1 MIKQVQVVDFQNFL
15 DSLFFSRFVF
25 RIITALKTTPTPY
38 KRIFQLFILV
48 LIVTAITRC
57 QAPNQDTAAKMV
69 ETDSISIWI
78 QNAKNESINFENR
91 KQALYKAYQQNNL
104 QKNDSIKN
112 SNLAKIAYEGYQ
124 LKDAV
129 FFLKAN
135 LEAQKLSIKLR
146 DTFGIADTH
155 WSYGMFYLE
164 KELNDSAYYH
174 YYEAYKYF
182 QVAKHEFFAGK
193 MLYNM
198 AIIQKDVKDYT
209 GSEVLTFQAIS
220 IFKKLQKNND
230 LYLCYNL
237 LGTVFNEIQEYDK
250 AITYHTKALEI
261 LEKKGKYKESSLN
274 NLGLVH
280 QKQGDYK
287 KAITYF
293 NQALE
298 NRNLKNQDINLYSK
312 IIDNLAY
319 TKFLSGDTANL
330 PQEFYLALNIRD
342 SINYT
347 SGIIMSKL
355 HLAEFYTKYADTAK
369 ALLNA
374 EEVHKLAEEVNNNRD
389 VLASLLLLS
398 KLDTKNASHYFK
410 NYADLS
416 DSLQIEERK
425 IRDKFTRIRFE
436 TDEYIEETEMLSA
449 QKMMISIGSVVALL
463 ILSLLYFLKV
473 QRTKNKE
480 LLFEKEQQKS
490 NEEIYSLMLKQ
501 QSSLEEGRLRE
512 RQRISEDLHDGVL
525 GKIFGTRLALGFLN
539 INGNDETI
547 TKHKLYVDELQNIE
561 KEIRTI
567 SHELKNEIL
576 SSQTDFIKIVENLLN
591 TQSEIGSF
599 NFKII
604 NNKAAWDTIDN
615 KIKINFYRII
625 QEAIQNINKYSK
637 AKNVNIEFDLFNDSV
652 YLYIEDDGI
661 GFDTNSKSNGIGLK
675 NMKSRVS
682 KLNGNFDIKSAVNKG
697 TKISIFV
704 PVDTDNY
711 EKSL

>member
-1 MIKQVQVVDFQNFL
+1 MIFKIFRK
-15 DSLFFSRFVF
+15 SFFSRFVF
-25 RIITALKTTPTPY
+25 RILTVLKIIQTLYIPV
-38 KRIFQLFILV
+38 FQLSFLV
-48 LIVTAITRC
+48 LIVSVVTSC
-57 QAPNQDTAAKMV
+57 NPPNQDSAAKLV
-69 ETDSISIWI
+69 EVDSVSIWI
-78 QNAKNESINFENR
+78 QNAKNESIDLKTR
-91 KQALYKAYQQNNL
+91 KQGLYKAYQQNKF
-104 QKNDSIKN
+104 QKNDSVKN
-112 SNLAKIAYEGYQ
+112 SNLSKLAYEGYQ
-124 LKDAV
+124 LKDSV
-129 FFLKAN
+129 FFLN
-135 LEAQKLSIKLR
+135 TNREAQKLSMKLR

-155 WSYGMFYLE
+155 WSYGMYYLE
-164 KELNDSAYYH
+164 KELNERAYYH
-174 YYEAYKYF
+174 YYEAYKNF
-182 QVAKHEFFAGK
+182 QIIKHEFFAGK

-198 AIIQKDVKDYT
+198 AIIQKDVNDYT
-209 GSEVLTFQAIS
+209 GSEILTFQAIS
-220 IFKKLQKNND
+220 IFKKLKKYDD
-230 LYLCYNL
+230 LYRCYNL
-237 LGTVFNEIQEYDK
+237 LGTVFKYMQDYDK
-250 AITYHTKALEI
+250 AIMYHTEALEN
-261 LEKKGKYKESSLN
+261 LENVEQKGTYKESSLN
-274 NLGLVH
+274 NLGLVY
-280 QKQGDYK
+280 QNKGDFK
-287 KAITYF
+287 NAIAYF
-293 NQALE
+293 NKALE
-298 NRNLKNQDINLYSK
+298 KSDLIIQDINLYARL
-312 IIDNLAY
+312 IDNLAY
-319 TKFLSGDTANL
+319 TKFLSGDTVNVL
-330 PQEFYLALNIRD
+330 HDYNKSLHIRD
-342 SINYT
+342 SLGYI
-347 SGIIMSKL
+347 SGIITSKL
-355 HLAEFYTKYADTAK
+355 HLAEFYAKYADTVK

-374 EEVHKLAEEVNNNRD
+374 EEAHKLAKEVNNNRD

-398 KLDTKNASHYFK
+398 NLDTKNASHYFK
-410 NYADLS
+410 NYAALN
-416 DSLQIEERK
+416 DSLLTEERK

-436 TDEYIEETEMLSA
+436 TDEYIEKTEMLSA
-449 QKMMISIGSVVALL
+449 QKMMISIASVVAVL
-463 ILSLLYFLKV
+463 ILSLLYFLNA

-480 LLFEKEQQKS
+480 LLFEKEQQKA

-539 INGNDETI
+539 IKGDDETI

-637 AKNVNIEFDLFNDSV
+637 AKNVKIEFDLVNDSV
-652 YLYIEDDGI
+652 YLYIEDDGV
-661 GFDTNSKSNGIGLK
+661 GFDSKSKSNGIGLK

>member
-1 MIKQVQVVDFQNFL
+1 L
-15 DSLFFSRFVF
+15 
-25 RIITALKTTPTPY
+25 
-38 KRIFQLFILV
+38 
-48 LIVTAITRC
+48 
-57 QAPNQDTAAKMV
+57 PNQDTAAKIV
-69 ETDSISIWI
+69 KADSISIWI
-78 QNAKNESINFENR
+78 QNAKNKSLNLENR
-91 KQALYKAYQQNNL
+91 KQALYKAYQQNTF
-104 QKNDSIKN
+104 QKNDSVKN

-124 LKDAV
+124 LKDSV

-155 WSYGMFYLE
+155 WSYGMYYLQ

-182 QVAKHEFFAGK
+182 QVVKHEFFAGK

-209 GSEVLTFQAIS
+209 GSEVLIFQAIS
-220 IFKKLQKNND
+220 IFKKLQKHND

-237 LGTVFNEIQEYDK
+237 LGTIFNEIQEYNK
-250 AITYHTKALEI
+250 SILYHSKALEN
-261 LEKKGKYKESSLN
+261 LEKVEQKGTYKESSLN
-274 NLGLVH
+274 NLALVY

-287 KAITYF
+287 KAIEYF
-293 NQALE
+293 NKALK
-298 NRNLKNQDINLYSK
+298 NKNLKNQDINHYSTL
-312 IIDNLAY
+312 IDNLAY
-319 TKFLSGDTANL
+319 TKFLRGDTVNVL
-330 PQEFYLALNIRD
+330 HDYNKSLNIRD
-342 SINYT
+342 SLNYI
-347 SGIIMSKL
+347 SGVITSKL
-355 HLAEFYTKYADTAK
+355 HLAEFYTKYADTVRAIFY
-369 ALLNA
+369 A
-374 EEVHKLAEEVNNNRD
+374 EEAHKLAEDVSNNRD

-398 KLDTKNASHYFK
+398 KLDIKNASHYFK
-410 NYADLS
+410 NYAALNE
-416 DSLQIEERK
+416 SLLTEERK

-436 TDEYIEETEMLSA
+436 TDEYIEKTETLSE
-449 QKMMISIGSVVALL
+449 QKMMISLASVVAVL

-473 QRTKNKE
+473 QHAKNKE

-501 QSSLEEGRLRE
+501 QSSLEEGRLKE

-539 INGNDETI
+539 IIGDDETI

-576 SSQTDFIKIVENLLN
+576 SSQTDFIKIIENLLN
-591 TQSEIGSF
+591 AQSEIGSF

-625 QEAIQNINKYSK
+625 QEAIQNINKYAK
-637 AKNVNIEFDLFNDSV
+637 AKNVKIEFDLINDSV
-652 YLYIEDDGI
+652 CLYIEDDGV
-661 GFDTNSKSNGIGLK
+661 GFDNKSKSNGIGLK

-682 KLNGNFDIKSAVNKG
+682 KLNGNFEIRAAVNKG

>member
-1 MIKQVQVVDFQNFL
+1 M
-15 DSLFFSRFVF
+15 
-25 RIITALKTTPTPY
+25 KTIPTPY
-38 KRIFQLFILV
+38 KYIFQLFFLV
-48 LIVTAITRC
+48 LITFNLTSC
-57 QAPNQDTAAKMV
+57 QVPNQDPSAKIV
-69 ETDSISIWI
+69 EVDSVSIWI
-78 QNAKNESINFENR
+78 QNAKNKSINLEAR
-91 KQALYKAYQQNNL
+91 KQALHKAYQQNKF
-104 QKNDSIKN
+104 QKNDSVKN
-112 SNLAKIAYEGYQ
+112 SNLSKIAYEGYQ
-124 LKDAV
+124 LKDSV
-129 FFLKAN
+129 FFKKAN
-135 LEAQKLSIKLR
+135 LEAQNLSIKLR
-146 DTFGIADTH
+146 DTLEIGNTH
-155 WSYGMFYLE
+155 WNYGMYYLE
-164 KELNDSAYYH
+164 KEQNDSAYYH

-182 QVAKHEFFAGK
+182 QAINHEFFAGK

-198 AIIQKDVKDYT
+198 AIIQKDAKDYT

-220 IFKKLQKNND
+220 TFSRLQKYKY

-237 LGTVFNEIQEYDK
+237 LGTIFNEIQEYNK
-250 AITYHTKALEI
+250 SILYHRKALEN
-261 LEKKGKYKESSLN
+261 LEKVEKNGKYKESSLN
-274 NLGLVH
+274 NLGLVY

-287 KAITYF
+287 MSSAYF
-293 NQALE
+293 NQALK
-298 NRNLKNQDINLYSK
+298 NRNLKKQDINLYSK
-312 IIDNLAY
+312 ILDNLAY

-330 PQEFYLALNIRD
+330 PQEFFLSLNIRD
-342 SINYT
+342 SLNYT

-374 EEVHKLAEEVNNNRD
+374 EEAHKLAQEVSNNRD

-398 KLDTKNASHYFK
+398 NLDTKNASRYFK
-410 NYADLS
+410 NYATLS
-416 DSLQIEERK
+416 DSLQTEERK

-436 TDEYIEETEMLSA
+436 TDEYIEKTELLSA
-449 QKMMISIGSVVALL
+449 QNMKISIGSFVALL

-490 NEEIYSLMLKQ
+490 NVEIYSLMLKQ
-501 QSSLEEGRLRE
+501 QSSLEEGRLKE

-525 GKIFGTRLALGFLN
+525 GKIFGTRLALDFLN
-539 INGNDETI
+539 INGDDETI
-547 TKHKLYVDELQNIE
+547 KKHKLYVDELQNIE

-591 TQSEIGSF
+591 TQSEIGGF

-604 NNKAAWDTIDN
+604 NNKITWDIIDN

-625 QEAIQNINKYSK
+625 QEAIQNINKYST
-637 AKNVNIEFDLFNDSV
+637 AKNVKIAFDLINDSV
-652 YLYIEDDGI
+652 YLNIEDDGL
-661 GFDTNSKSNGIGLK
+661 GFDASRKSKGIGIK

-682 KLNGNFDIKSAVNKG
+682 KLNGNFDIKSAVNMG

-704 PVDTDNY
+704 PVEPDNY

>member
-1 MIKQVQVVDFQNFL
+1 
-15 DSLFFSRFVF
+15 
-25 RIITALKTTPTPY
+25 LKTRPTPY
-38 KRIFQLFILV
+38 KRVFQLFFLV
-48 LIVTAITRC
+48 LFVFTVSKCDI
-57 QAPNQDTAAKMV
+57 PNQDTASKIV
-69 ETDSISIWI
+69 EVDSISIWI
-78 QNAKNESINFENR
+78 QNAKNDSFNLEKR
-91 KQALYKAYQQNNL
+91 KQIIYKAYEQNNF
-104 QKNDSIKN
+104 QKNDSVKN
-112 SNLAKIAYEGYQ
+112 SNLAKIAYEGYR
-124 LKDAV
+124 LKDSV
-129 FFLKAN
+129 FFLKTN
-135 LEAQKLSIKLR
+135 IEAQKLSIKLR

-155 WSYGMFYLE
+155 WSYGMYYLE

-182 QVAKHEFFAGK
+182 QAAKHEFLAGK

-198 AIIQKDVKDYT
+198 AIIQKDAKDYT

-220 IFKKLQKNND
+220 IFEKLYKYD
-230 LYLCYNL
+230 ELYLCYNL
-237 LGTVFNEIQEYDK
+237 LGINFNEIQEYDK
-250 AITYHTKALEI
+250 AILYHIKALKNLENLEQRGTYKEASLNNVGLVYQNKGNYTKAIEYFNKALEN
-261 LEKKGKYKESSLN
+261 S
-274 NLGLVH
+274 
-280 QKQGDYK
+280 
-287 KAITYF
+287 
-293 NQALE
+293 
-298 NRNLKNQDINLYSK
+298 NLKSQNINFYARLV
-312 IIDNLAY
+312 DNLAY
-319 TKFLSGDTANL
+319 TKFLSGDTVNVIQDYNKSL
-330 PQEFYLALNIRD
+330 YIRD
-342 SINYT
+342 SINYI
-347 SGIIMSKL
+347 SGVITSKL

-374 EEVHKLAEEVNNNRD
+374 EEAHTLAEDVNNNRD
-389 VLASLLLLS
+389 VLASLQLLS
-398 KLDTKNASHYFK
+398 KLDTKNASRYFK

-416 DSLQIEERK
+416 DSLLIEERK

-449 QKMMISIGSVVALL
+449 QKMMISIGSVLAIL

-480 LLFEKEQQKS
+480 LLFEKEQQKA

-501 QSSLEEGRLRE
+501 QSSMEEGRLKE

-539 INGNDETI
+539 INGDNETI

-576 SSQTDFIKIVENLLN
+576 SSQTDFIKIVENLLKS
-591 TQSEIGSF
+591 QSEISGF
-599 NFKII
+599 DFKIM
-604 NNKAAWDTIDN
+604 NNKAAWDSINN

-637 AKNVNIEFDLFNDSV
+637 AKNVKIAFDLIEDSV
-652 YLYIEDDGI
+652 CLTIEDDGV
-661 GFDTNSKSNGIGLK
+661 GFNTDTKSAAGIGLK

-682 KLNGNFDIKSAVNKG
+682 KLNGNFDIKSTVNKG

-704 PVDTDNY
+704 PVEPEYY

>member
-1 MIKQVQVVDFQNFL
+1 MIFKTFL
-15 DSLFFSRFVF
+15 DNLFFSRFVF
-25 RIITALKTTPTPY
+25 RNLTALKTRPTPN
-38 KRIFQLFILV
+38 KKIFLLFFLA
-48 LIVTAITRC
+48 LFAFSITGC
-57 QAPNQDTAAKMV
+57 HTPNQDIAAKTA
-69 ETDSISIWI
+69 EIDSIFIWI
-78 QNAKNESINFENR
+78 QNAKIVSLDFENR
-91 KQALYKAYQQNNL
+91 KKSLYKAYQENNL
-104 QKNDSIKN
+104 KKNDSLKN
-112 SNLAKIAYEGYQ
+112 SNLSIIAYEGYK

-129 FFLKAN
+129 FFKKVN

-155 WSYGMFYLE
+155 WSYGMYYLE

-182 QVAKHEFFAGK
+182 QAINHEFFAGK
-193 MLYNM
+193 MLYNL
-198 AIIQKDVKDYT
+198 AIIQHEIKDNT

-220 IFKKLQKNND
+220 IFKKLNKYDD

-237 LGTVFNEIQEYDK
+237 LGSNYKQIQEYDK
-250 AITYHTKALEI
+250 AIMYHNKAIEN
-261 LEKKGKYKESSLN
+261 LEKVKQQLTYREGSLN
-274 NLGLVH
+274 NLGLVY
-280 QKQGDYK
+280 QNKGNYT
-287 KAITYF
+287 KAIEYF
-293 NQALE
+293 NKA
-298 NRNLKNQDINLYSK
+298 LKNNKLKSQNINLYTRL
-312 IIDNLAY
+312 IDNLAY
-319 TKFLSGDTANL
+319 TKFLSGDTVDVI
-330 PQEFYLALNIRD
+330 QEYGKSLYIRD

-347 SGIIMSKL
+347 SGVITSKL
-355 HLAEFYTKYADTAK
+355 HLAEFYMKYADTFK

-374 EEVHKLAEEVNNNRD
+374 EEAHKLAKDVNNNRD

-398 KLDTKNASHYFK
+398 KLDTKNASRYFK
-410 NYADLS
+410 NYAVLS
-416 DSLQIEERK
+416 DSLQTEERK

-436 TDEYIEETEMLSA
+436 TDEYIEKTETLSE
-449 QKMMISIGSVVALL
+449 QKMMISLASVVVVL

-473 QRTKNKE
+473 QHAKNKE
-480 LLFEKEQQKS
+480 LLFEKAQQKS

-539 INGNDETI
+539 INGDDETI

-576 SSQTDFIKIVENLLN
+576 SSQTDFIKIVENLLE
-591 TQSEIGSF
+591 TQSEISQF
-599 NFKII
+599 KFKII
-604 NNKAAWDTIDN
+604 NNKAAWDIIDN

-637 AKNVNIEFDLFNDSV
+637 AKNIQIAFDLIEDNV
-652 YLYIEDDGI
+652 CLTIEDDGV
-661 GFDTNSKSNGIGLK
+661 GFDADSKSAGGIGLK

-682 KLNGNFDIKSAVNKG
+682 KLNGNFVIKSVVNKG

-704 PVDTDNY
+704 PVEPENH

>member
-1 MIKQVQVVDFQNFL
+1 M
-15 DSLFFSRFVF
+15 
-25 RIITALKTTPTPY
+25 KTILPTY
-38 KRIFQLFILV
+38 KRILQLFFLV
-48 LIVTAITRC
+48 LLATTVTRC
-57 QAPNQDTAAKMV
+57 HAPNQDPTTKLV
-69 ETDSISIWI
+69 EVDSISIWI
-78 QNAKNESINFENR
+78 QNAKNQSITLENR
-91 KQALYKAYQQNNL
+91 KQGIYKAYEQNSF
-104 QKNDSIKN
+104 QRNDSVKN
-112 SNLAKIAYEGYQ
+112 RNLAKLAYEGYQ
-124 LKDAV
+124 LKDSV

-135 LEAQKLSIKLR
+135 LEAQKLSTKLR

-155 WSYGMFYLE
+155 WSYGMYYLE

-220 IFKKLQKNND
+220 IFKKLDKYNE

-237 LGTVFNEIQEYDK
+237 LGIIYNEIQEYDK
-250 AITYHTKALEI
+250 AILYHIKALEN
-261 LEKKGKYKESSLN
+261 LENVAQKETFKESSLN
-274 NLGLVH
+274 NLGLVY
-280 QKQGDYK
+280 QKQGNYI
-287 KAITYF
+287 KAIEYF
-293 NQALE
+293 NTALKSSD
-298 NRNLKNQDINLYSK
+298 LKRQNIILYSRL
-312 IIDNLAY
+312 IDNLAY
-319 TKFLSGDTANL
+319 TEFLNGDNTNL
-330 PQEFYLALNIRD
+330 PQEFYFALKLRD
-342 SINYT
+342 SINNV

-355 HLAEFYTKYADTAK
+355 HLAEFYIKYADTVK

-374 EEVHKLAEEVNNNRD
+374 EEAHTLAKEVSNNRD
-389 VLASLLLLS
+389 VLASLQLLS
-398 KLDTKNASHYFK
+398 TLDSKNASRYFK
-410 NYADLS
+410 NYAILS

-436 TDEYIEETEMLSA
+436 TDAYIEETEMLSE
-449 QKMMISIGSVVALL
+449 QKLKISIAAVIAVL

-473 QRTKNKE
+473 QHGKNKE
-480 LLFEKEQQKS
+480 LLFEKKQQKA

-525 GKIFGTRLALGFLN
+525 GKIFGTRLALGYLN
-539 INGNDETI
+539 IKGDDEILTQ
-547 TKHKLYVDELQNIE
+547 HKLYVDELQNIE

-576 SSQTDFIKIVENLLN
+576 SSQTDFIKIVEDLLK
-591 TQSEIGSF
+591 TQSEIS
-599 NFKII
+599 NFKYRIV

-625 QEAIQNINKYSK
+625 QEAIQNINKYAK
-637 AKNVNIEFDLFNDSV
+637 AKNVIIEFDLIDNDIS
-652 YLYIEDDGI
+652 LNIEDDGL
-661 GFDTNSKSNGIGLK
+661 GFDSKNKSAGIGLK

-682 KLNGNFDIKSAVNKG
+682 KLNGNFEIKSTINKG

-704 PVDTDNY
+704 PVDADNY
-711 EKSL
+711 DKSL

>member
-1 MIKQVQVVDFQNFL
+1 MPNKNIVAQTVEN
-15 DSLFFSRFVF
+15 DSV
-25 RIITALKTTPTPY
+25 
-38 KRIFQLFILV
+38 
-48 LIVTAITRC
+48 
-57 QAPNQDTAAKMV
+57 
-69 ETDSISIWI
+69 SIWI
-78 QNAKNESINFENR
+78 QNAKNKSINFENR
-91 KQALYKAYQQNNL
+91 KQSLYKAYQHNNF

-112 SNLAKIAYEGYQ
+112 SNLAKIAYEGYE

-129 FFLKAN
+129 FFLKVN

-155 WSYGMFYLE
+155 WSYGMYYLQ
-164 KELNDSAYYH
+164 KEQNDSAYYH
-174 YYEAYKYF
+174 YYKAHKYF
-182 QVAKHEFFAGK
+182 QVVKHEYFAGK

-198 AIIQKDVKDYT
+198 AIIQKDAKDYT
-209 GSEVLTFQAIS
+209 GSEILTFQAIS
-220 IFKKLQKNND
+220 IFKRLQKHND

-237 LGTVFNEIQEYDK
+237 LGINFIQMEEYDK
-250 AITYHTKALEI
+250 AVIYNNKALEI
-261 LEKKGKYKESSLN
+261 LENVEKKETYKESSFN
-274 NLGLVH
+274 NLALVY

-287 KAITYF
+287 KAIEYF
-293 NQALE
+293 KKALI
-298 NRNLKNQDINLYSK
+298 NKSLKTQDINLYSK

-319 TKFLSGDTANL
+319 TKFLSGDTANVL
-330 PQEFYLALNIRD
+330 HDYNKSLNIRD
-342 SINYT
+342 SLNYI
-347 SGIIMSKL
+347 SGVITSKL
-355 HLAEFYTKYADTAK
+355 HLAEFYMKYGDTAQ

-374 EEVHKLAEEVNNNRD
+374 EEAHKLAEDVSNNRD

-398 KLDTKNASHYFK
+398 KLDTKNTSHYFK
-410 NYADLS
+410 NYAALNE
-416 DSLQIEERK
+416 SLQTEERK

-436 TDEYIEETEMLSA
+436 TDEYIEKTETLSE
-449 QKMMISIGSVVALL
+449 QKMMISLASAVVVL

-473 QRTKNKE
+473 QRAKNKE

-490 NEEIYSLMLKQ
+490 NEEIYSLMLMQ
-501 QSSLEEGRLRE
+501 QSSLEEGRLKE

-539 INGNDETI
+539 INGDDETI

-576 SSQTDFIKIVENLLN
+576 SSQTDFIKIVENLLE
-591 TQSEIGSF
+591 TQSEISGF
-599 NFKII
+599 DFKIM

-637 AKNVNIEFDLFNDSV
+637 AKNVKIAFDL
-652 YLYIEDDGI
+652 IEDNVCLTIIDDGV
-661 GFDTNSKSNGIGLK
+661 GFDTNRKSTAGIGLK

-704 PVDTDNY
+704 PVEPENH

>member
-1 MIKQVQVVDFQNFL
+1 
-15 DSLFFSRFVF
+15 
-25 RIITALKTTPTPY
+25 LKTIPTPY
-38 KRIFQLFILV
+38 KRLFQLYFLV
-48 LIVTAITRC
+48 LLATTLTRC
-57 QAPNQDTAAKMV
+57 HAPNQDNSAKIV
-69 ETDSISIWI
+69 EVDSISTWI
-78 QNAKNESINFENR
+78 QNAKNESIDLENR
-91 KQALYKAYQQNNL
+91 KQALYKAYQQNNF
-104 QKNDSIKN
+104 QKNDSVKN
-112 SNLAKIAYEGYQ
+112 SNISKIAYEGYQ
-124 LKDAV
+124 LKDSA
-129 FFLKAN
+129 FFKKVN
-135 LEAQKLSIKLR
+135 LEAHKLSIKLH
-146 DTFGIADTH
+146 DTLGIGNTH
-155 WSYGMFYLE
+155 WSYGMYYLE

-174 YYEAYKYF
+174 YFEAYKCF

-220 IFKKLQKNND
+220 IFKKLQKYND
-230 LYLCYNL
+230 LYRCYNL
-237 LGTVFNEIQEYDK
+237 LGIIFNEIQEYNK
-250 AITYHTKALEI
+250 AILYHTEAIENLGNV
-261 LEKKGKYKESSLN
+261 EKKETYKESSLN
-274 NLGLVH
+274 NLGLVY
-280 QKQGDYK
+280 QNKGSYT
-287 KAITYF
+287 KAIEHF
-293 NQALE
+293 NKALE
-298 NRNLKNQDINLYSK
+298 NKNLKTQDINLYSK
-312 IIDNLAY
+312 LIDNLAY
-319 TKFLSGDTANL
+319 TKFLSGETANL
-330 PQEFYLALNIRD
+330 PQEFYMALNIRD
-342 SINYT
+342 SINYA

-374 EEVHKLAEEVNNNRD
+374 EGAHKLAEDVNNNRD

-398 KLDTKNASHYFK
+398 KLDTKNASRYFK
-410 NYADLS
+410 NYAALS
-416 DSLQIEERK
+416 NSLQIEERK

-436 TDEYIEETEMLSA
+436 TDEYIEETEMLSE
-449 QKMMISIGSVVALL
+449 QKMKISIVSVLAVL

-473 QRTKNKE
+473 QRAKNKE
-480 LLFEKEQQKS
+480 LLFDKEQQKA

-539 INGNDETI
+539 IKGDDEII

-576 SSQTDFIKIVENLLN
+576 SSQTDFIKIVKDLLE
-591 TQSEIGSF
+591 TQSEIGNF
-599 NFKII
+599 KFKII
-604 NNKAAWDTIDN
+604 NNKAAWDTIDS

-637 AKNVNIEFDLFNDSV
+637 AKNVKIAFDLINDSI
-652 YLYIEDDGI
+652 YLNIEDDGV
-661 GFDTNSKSNGIGLK
+661 GFDGSGKSTGIGLK

-682 KLNGNFDIKSAVNKG
+682 KLNGNFDIKSSVNKG

-704 PVDTDNY
+704 PVDIDNY

>member
-1 MIKQVQVVDFQNFL
+1 M
-15 DSLFFSRFVF
+15 
-25 RIITALKTTPTPY
+25 KTRPTSN
-38 KRIFQLFILV
+38 KLLFQLFFLA
-48 LIVTAITRC
+48 LFAFGITRC
-57 QAPNQDTAAKMV
+57 QVPNQDTAAQTA
-69 ETDSISIWI
+69 EIDSISIWI

-91 KQALYKAYQQNNL
+91 KVDLYKAYQQNNL
-104 QKNDSIKN
+104 QKNDSVKN
-112 SNLAKIAYEGYQ
+112 SNLAKIAYEGYE
-124 LKDAV
+124 LKDSV

-155 WSYGMFYLE
+155 WSYGMYYLE

-174 YYEAYKYF
+174 YFEAYKYF
-182 QVAKHEFFAGK
+182 QVAKHKFFAGK

-209 GSEVLTFQAIS
+209 GSEVLIFQAIS
-220 IFKKLQKNND
+220 IFKKLQKYND

-237 LGTVFNEIQEYDK
+237 LGTIFNEIQEYNK
-250 AITYHTKALEI
+250 SILYHSKALEN
-261 LEKKGKYKESSLN
+261 LEKVEQEGTYKASSLN
-274 NLGLVH
+274 NLGLVY
-280 QKQGDYK
+280 QKQGNYK
-287 KAITYF
+287 KAIAYF

-298 NRNLKNQDINLYSK
+298 NKNLKTQDVNLYSK
-312 IIDNLAY
+312 IVDNLAY
-319 TKFLSGDTANL
+319 TKFLAGDTVNL

-342 SINYT
+342 SLNYT

-355 HLAEFYTKYADTAK
+355 HLAEFYTKYADTAR
-369 ALLNA
+369 AIFYA
-374 EEVHKLAEEVNNNRD
+374 EEAHKLAEDVSNNRD

-410 NYADLS
+410 NYAVLNE
-416 DSLQIEERK
+416 SLLTEERK

-436 TDEYIEETEMLSA
+436 TDEYIEKTETLSE
-449 QKMMISIGSVVALL
+449 QKMMISLVSIVALL

-480 LLFEKEQQKS
+480 LIFEKEQQKA
-490 NEEIYSLMLKQ
+490 NEEIYSLMLMQ
-501 QSSLEEGRLRE
+501 QSSLEEGRLKE

-539 INGNDETI
+539 INGDDETI

-591 TQSEIGSF
+591 SQSEISGF
-599 NFKII
+599 DFKIM

-637 AKNVNIEFDLFNDSV
+637 AKNVKIAFDLIEDNV
-652 YLYIEDDGI
+652 CLTIEDDGV
-661 GFDTNSKSNGIGLK
+661 GFDADSKSAAGIGLK

-704 PVDTDNY
+704 PLEPENY

>member
-1 MIKQVQVVDFQNFL
+1 ML
-15 DSLFFSRFVF
+15 L
-25 RIITALKTTPTPY
+25 
-38 KRIFQLFILV
+38 
-48 LIVTAITRC
+48 AITVTRC
-57 QAPNQDTAAKMV
+57 HAPNQDISTKLV
-69 ETDSISIWI
+69 KVDSISIWI
-78 QNAKNESINFENR
+78 QNAKNQSITLEKR
-91 KQALYKAYQQNNL
+91 KQIIHKAYKQNSF
-104 QKNDSIKN
+104 QKNDSVKN

-124 LKDAV
+124 LKDSV

-155 WSYGMFYLE
+155 WSYGMYYLE
-164 KELNDSAYYH
+164 KELNDSAYFH
-174 YYEAYKYF
+174 YYEAFKYF
-182 QVAKHEFFAGK
+182 QAIKHEYFAGK

-220 IFKKLQKNND
+220 KFQKLKKPLD

-237 LGTVFNEIQEYDK
+237 LGVVLNEIQEFDNSIFYHNR
-250 AITYHTKALEI
+250 AIENLENI
-261 LEKKGKYKESSLN
+261 KQTGTYKEASLN
-274 NLGLVH
+274 NLGLVYH
-280 QKQGDYK
+280 ARKDYKEALEHYK
-287 KAITYF
+287 KALQ
-293 NQALE
+293 NESLRSQ
-298 NRNLKNQDINLYSK
+298 NINLYAN

-319 TKFLSGDTANL
+319 AKFLNGDTSNL
-330 PQEFYLALNIRD
+330 PQDFYIALFIRD

-347 SGIIMSKL
+347 SGVILSKL
-355 HLAEFYTKYADTAK
+355 HLAEFYMKYADTTK

-374 EEVHKLAEEVNNNRD
+374 EEAHKLAKEINNNRD
-389 VLASLLLLS
+389 VLASLQLLS
-398 KLDTKNASHYFK
+398 ALDTKNASRYFK
-410 NYADLS
+410 NYAVLS
-416 DSLQIEERK
+416 DSLQVEERK

-436 TDEYIEETEMLSA
+436 TDAYIEETEMLSD
-449 QKMMISIGSVVALL
+449 QKLKISVASVIAVL
-463 ILSLLYFLKV
+463 ILSLMYFLKV

-480 LLFEKEQQKS
+480 LLFEKRQQKA

-501 QSSLEEGRLRE
+501 QSSLEEGRLKE

-539 INGNDETI
+539 IKGDDEVI

-576 SSQTDFIKIVENLLN
+576 SSQTDFIKIVEDLLI
-591 TQSEIGSF
+591 TQSEIGGF
-599 NFKII
+599 KFKII

-625 QEAIQNINKYSK
+625 QEAIQNINKYAK
-637 AKNVNIEFDLFNDSV
+637 AKNVKIEFDLINNGIS
-652 YLYIEDDGI
+652 LNIEDDGI
-661 GFDTNSKSNGIGLK
+661 GFEGKNKSAGIGLK

-682 KLNGNFDIKSAVNKG
+682 ILKGNFDIKSSVNMG

-711 EKSL
+711 E